1 MVQFFFISGNV
12 ILFSNL
18 YIKLEVFIY
27 RFLIIVFLFIVSMFF
42 ILFIPHLISILLGWD
57 GLGIISY
64 CLVIYYQNSKS
75 LGAGML
81 TVLINRVGD
90 ALLLIVI
97 RWLAFG
103 GH

>member
-1 MVQFFFISGNV
+1 
-12 ILFSNL
+12 
-18 YIKLEVFIY
+18 
-27 RFLIIVFLFIVSMFF
+27 MFKGF
-42 ILFIPHLISILLGWD
+42 SILLGWD